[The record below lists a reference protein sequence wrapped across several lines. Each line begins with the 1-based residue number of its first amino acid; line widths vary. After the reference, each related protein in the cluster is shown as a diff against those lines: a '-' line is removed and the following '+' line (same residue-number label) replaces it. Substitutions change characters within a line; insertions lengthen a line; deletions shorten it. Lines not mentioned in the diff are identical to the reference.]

1 MAPTFNNTLSRAC
14 DSLIALGYGNCQEQ
28 GESRSKAPDK
38 HQALERFLASVE
50 KRAFRIAQIATS
62 DSDEAFDIVQ
72 DAMYKLVEKYS
83 GKNEEEWPP
92 LFHRILQSR
101 IRDWYRR
108 NTVRNRFRSWLSS
121 SNDDNEDPIQTVED
135 MAGRNPEMQLQSG
148 RSMEALET
156 ALQHLPLRQQQA
168 FILRAWEG
176 LNVRETASAM
186 SCAEGSVKT
195 HYSRAIHSLRET
207 LGEHWHE

>member
-1 MAPTFNNTLSRAC
+1 MK
-14 DSLIALGYGNCQEQ
+14 
-28 GESRSKAPDK
+28 ESRSKALDK

-62 DSDEAFDIVQ
+62 NSDEAFDIVQ

-83 GKNEEEWPP
+83 GKNEQEWSP

-121 SNDDNEDPIQTVED
+121 SKDDNEDPIQTVED
-135 MAGRNPEMQLQSG
+135 MAGRSPEMQLQSG

>member
-1 MAPTFNNTLSRAC
+1 MAPTFNNTLSGAC
-14 DSLIALGYGNCQEQ
+14 DSLRALGYDNCQEQ
-28 GESRSKAPDK
+28 GESRRKALDK

-62 DSDEAFDIVQ
+62 NSDEAFDIVQ

-83 GKNEEEWPP
+83 GKNEQEWSP

-121 SNDDNEDPIQTVED
+121 SKDDNEDPIQTVED
-135 MAGRNPEMQLQSG
+135 MAGRSPEMQLQSG

>member
-1 MAPTFNNTLSRAC
+1 MAPTFNNTLSGAC
-14 DSLIALGYGNCQEQ
+14 DSLIALGYDNYQEQ
-28 GESRSKAPDK
+28 GESRSKALDK

-62 DSDEAFDIVQ
+62 NSDEAFDIVQ

-135 MAGRNPEMQLQSG
+135 MAGRSPEMQLQSG

>member
-1 MAPTFNNTLSRAC
+1 MALALNNARLDGC
-14 DSLIALGYGNCQEQ
+14 DPLIALGYDDCQEQ
-28 GESRSKAPDK
+28 AESRRKALDK
-38 HQALERFLASVE
+38 LQALDKFLASVE

-62 DSDEAFDIVQ
+62 SSDEAFDIVQ
-72 DAMYKLVEKYS
+72 DAMFKLVEKYS

-135 MAGRNPEMQLQSG
+135 MAGRSPEMQLQSG

-176 LNVRETASAM
+176 LSVRETANAM

-207 LGEHWHE
+207 LGEHGHE

>member
-1 MAPTFNNTLSRAC
+1 M
-14 DSLIALGYGNCQEQ
+14 
-28 GESRSKAPDK
+28 
-38 HQALERFLASVE
+38 E

-62 DSDEAFDIVQ
+62 NSDEAFDIVQ

-135 MAGRNPEMQLQSG
+135 MAGRNPEMQLQSS